1 MSSYQWPSSSSDRSA
16 PIALILPGTGYT
28 AKAPL
33 LYWCAEILSD
43 RGWRVEAV
51 DWDGDPGSVEV
62 PREDVEDEIDRVID
76 ATRSTPDLIVAKS
89 FGTLALPWAIAH
101 GLPGVWLTPVLS
113 DPDIR
118 AALASASSAHLAVGG
133 SADEF
138 WTPAAEMTSD
148 AVLHTVPGADHSIRV
163 HAGREASLAA
173 QTQLFR
179 VIERHL
185 DKLAAKL
192 PSAAAT

>member
-1 MSSYQWPSSSSDRSA
+1 MSSYQWPSSSPDRSA
-16 PIALILPGTGYT
+16 PLALILPGTGYT

-51 DWDGDPGSVEV
+51 EWDGDPGSVEA
-62 PREDVEDEIDRVID
+62 PREDVENEIDRVIS
-76 ATRSTPDLIVAKS
+76 ATGTTPTLVVAKS
-89 FGTLALPWAIAH
+89 FGTLAFPWAIAH

-113 DPDIR
+113 DPDIK
-118 AALASASSAHLAVGG
+118 AALASASSAHFAAGG

-138 WTPAAEMTSD
+138 WTPAAEMTTH

-163 HAGREASLAA
+163 DVGWEASLAA
-173 QTQLFR
+173 QTQLFQ

-185 DKLAAKL
+185 DRLAAKP